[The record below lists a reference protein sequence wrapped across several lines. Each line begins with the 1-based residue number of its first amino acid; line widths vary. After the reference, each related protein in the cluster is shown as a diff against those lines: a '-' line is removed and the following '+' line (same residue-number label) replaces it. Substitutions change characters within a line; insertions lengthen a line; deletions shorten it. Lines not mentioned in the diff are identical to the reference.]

1 MEIETNS
8 FDNLMPEIN
17 KEKLKKLIT
26 ELQGEGTQKS
36 LAKKLNVAPYT
47 ISSWINKVSSPSRE
61 KLDLIADY
69 MGVSLDILMSKITDN
84 SNIYSNKNIPTT
96 PQGFSSLLDYH
107 LSKEQQLELAKLI
120 LNKYY

>member
-1 MEIETNS
+1 MEKETNS

-26 ELQGEGTQKS
+26 ELRGEGTQKS
-36 LAKKLNVAPYT
+36 LAEKLNVAPYT

-61 KLDLIADY
+61 NLDMIADY
-69 MGVSLDILMSKITDN
+69 MGISLDILMSKITDN
-84 SNIYSNKNIPTT
+84 SNIYNNNNIPTT
-96 PQGFSSLLDYH
+96 PQGFSTLLDYH